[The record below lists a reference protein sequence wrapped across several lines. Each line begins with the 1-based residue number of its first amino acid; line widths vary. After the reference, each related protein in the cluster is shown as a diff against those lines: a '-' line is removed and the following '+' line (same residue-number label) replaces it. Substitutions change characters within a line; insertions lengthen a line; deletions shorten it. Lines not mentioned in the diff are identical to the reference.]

1 MSVAECPSDPAQ
13 LPAYVRAQGA
23 IRARFDA
30 QGGATRIAEL
40 YETGGY
46 RMRFPRGPRCE
57 AVIVNTGGGVA
68 GGDHVTMSFAAG
80 PGAQVVCTTATA
92 EKIYRSDG
100 ATAQI
105 DVQLDLGAG
114 ASLAWLPQETI
125 LFDAAAL
132 RRRLDVSLAADS
144 RLTLLECVTFGRG
157 AMGETCARGAFRDRW
172 RVRREG
178 RLVFAEEMRFDGA
191 IHSLLDR
198 LAIGAGAR
206 AAATLVH
213 VGPEASSRLDALRA
227 ALDVPECEAAAS
239 SWDGLL
245 VARLVSPLPH
255 ALRRAVMAAAQTL
268 DAPVPRLW
276 AM

>member
-1 MSVAECPSDPAQ
+1 MSVAASPSDAMQ
-13 LPAYVRAQGA
+13 LPGYVRADA
-23 IRARFDA
+23 RIRARFAA
-30 QGGATRIAEL
+30 QGGATGVAEL

-46 RMRFPRGPRCE
+46 RLRFPRGPRCE

-68 GGDHVTMSFAAG
+68 GGDRVAMSFAAD
-80 PGAQVVCTTATA
+80 PGANVTCTTTAA

-100 ATAQI
+100 AAARI
-105 DVQLDLGAG
+105 DVELGLAAG
-114 ASLAWLPQETI
+114 ASFAWLPQETI

-157 AMGETCARGAFRDRW
+157 AMGETCARGAFHDSW
-172 RVRREG
+172 RVRRGG

-191 IHSLLDR
+191 IDSLLDR
-198 LAIGAGAR
+198 IAIGAGAR
-206 AAATLVH
+206 AAATLLH
-213 VGPEASSRLDALRA
+213 VAPDASERLDALRA
-227 ALDVPECEAAAS
+227 APEAPGCEAAAS
-239 SWDGLL
+239 AWDGLL
-245 VARLVSPLPH
+245 VARFVSPLPQ
-255 ALRRAVMAAAQTL
+255 ALRRAVMAAAKTL